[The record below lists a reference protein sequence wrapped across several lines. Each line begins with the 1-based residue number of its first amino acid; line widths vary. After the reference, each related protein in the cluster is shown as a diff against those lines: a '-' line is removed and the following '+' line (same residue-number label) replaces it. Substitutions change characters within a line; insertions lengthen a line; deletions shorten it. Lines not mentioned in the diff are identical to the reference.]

1 MFLLRRIA
9 MGGSHT
15 GALEH
20 SCFKGFVCKVLPKK
34 GILNL
39 CLVITDAVSRRLFT
53 ETLSKQAAK
62 VKLLVLRVSHCIEQQ
77 QQL

>member
-1 MFLLRRIA
+1 MLL
-9 MGGSHT
+9 ST
-15 GALEH
+15 VV
-20 SCFKGFVCKVLPKK
+20 SKGFMCKVLPK
-34 GILNL
+34 GIPNL
-39 CLVITDAVSRRLFT
+39 CLVITDADSRRLFT